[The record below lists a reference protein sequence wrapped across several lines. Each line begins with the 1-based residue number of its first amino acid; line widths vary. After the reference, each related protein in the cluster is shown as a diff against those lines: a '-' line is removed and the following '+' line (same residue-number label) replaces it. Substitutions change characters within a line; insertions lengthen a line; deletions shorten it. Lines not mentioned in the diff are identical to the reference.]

1 MAKTQEIDFLALAKR
16 LPFFKIFSEDEIKQI
31 LQFKNHVVHYSK
43 GKVIVREND
52 IDLSL
57 FVIIRGNVILT
68 KNKKPQMKIAT
79 LAEGSVFGEVSFL
92 NPLPRITNVVAAT
105 EVTVLK
111 LNGEM
116 FERLS
121 PAIQGKIKDKVIN
134 ILATRLDNINNT
146 LITYTR
152 R

>member
-1 MAKTQEIDFLALAKR
+1 VAEINGEEFLALAKR
-16 LPFFKIFSEDEIKQI
+16 LPFFKKFSDDELKEI
-31 LQFKNHVVHYSK
+31 LQYKNHIISYSK
-43 GKVIVREND
+43 GKTIVRQKD

-57 FVIIRGNVILT
+57 FVLIRGNVALT
-68 KNKKPQMKIAT
+68 KNEKPNVKIVT
-79 LAEGSVFGEVSFL
+79 LPQGSVFGEVSFL
-92 NPLPRITNVVAAT
+92 NPTPRITNVVADN

-111 LNGEM
+111 LDGEI

-121 PAIQGKIKDKVIN
+121 PIVQGKIKDKVIEM
-134 ILATRLDNINNT
+134 LATRLDNINNT

>member
-1 MAKTQEIDFLALAKR
+1 MAEINGEEFLTLAKR
-16 LPFFKIFSEDEIKQI
+16 LPFFKKFTDDELKEIWQY
-31 LQFKNHVVHYSK
+31 KNHIISYGK
-43 GKVIVREND
+43 GKTIVRQND

-57 FVIIRGNVILT
+57 FVLIRGNVVLT
-68 KNKKPQMKIAT
+68 KNEKPQVKIAT
-79 LAEGSVFGEVSFL
+79 LPQGSVFGEVSFL
-92 NPLPRITNVVAAT
+92 NPYARITNVVADT

-111 LNGEM
+111 LDGEI

-121 PAIQGKIKDKVIN
+121 PVVQGKIKDKVIEMLVN
-134 ILATRLDNINNT
+134 RLDKINNT